1 MAHGYNVYKDRAS
14 FILFLLPLNCG
25 QTFPCKL
32 KSKEIQK
39 HRFVSDLREII
50 PYKDLHRTKG
60 VGGEGSAQRA
70 SFLRFQVYEWVE
82 VSQV

>member
-50 PYKDLHRTKG
+50 PYKDLHRTG
-60 VGGEGSAQRA
+60 GGGEGSAQRA